1 MIKKLTYLLLC
12 IFTSIGLVSAQTT
25 SVRGVVISGE
35 DNEPII
41 GASVLAK
48 GTTVGTVTDI
58 DGAFSLNVPNSAK
71 ALVISY
77 IGMETQEVAVASN
90 VRVVLQSDTQDLDE
104 VIVVAYGTVKKAS
117 FTGSASVVKAD
128 EITSQ
133 KESFV
138 KSLQGKV
145 AGIRV
150 GGSTGDPGSN
160 QNIQIRGIGS
170 ISASSQPLYVI
181 DGIPVT
187 SDSDATTTLKSQ
199 SVLASINP
207 DDIQSLTVLKDA
219 AASSLYGS
227 RAANGV
233 ILITTKQGQRGKTKI
248 TYNMETGWTKMAVED
263 QYTPMNASELKEYYW
278 EGIKNYGIIRAGL
291 SETDAIAFA
300 DENTPGFFWNYDSD
314 INTNWKDEVYG
325 TGLITDHQVAISG
338 GNEKTTFYTGFGY
351 NKTEGIVKGS
361 EFERYSGRIN
371 IDHKAYDWLRVSARQ
386 MLSFNNTNGF
396 RDQNDQSQGFAT
408 SSPLSIL
415 YSMDPTAENKLED
428 GSYNP
433 DAGLRSNI
441 SNPNLMLGQTTGP
454 NAETVDS
461 EMLRSMT
468 NFEAE
473 ITLPFGFSAKTIFG
487 YDYMDN
493 KVREFWAP
501 GSVNGQSLDG
511 LGYRANFTNKTL
523 TSSSTLNYNQSFDK
537 HNIRALVGYEIE
549 DRHLLTQTLS
559 AKSYSTDKLP
569 ELSNGQ
575 PYNTSSAF
583 YEASIMS
590 YLANVNYDY
599 DNKYYLSGSYRRD
612 GSSRLGKDNRW
623 ADFWSI
629 SGAWRISGEEFLSGN
644 ELFTDLK
651 VRASFG
657 TNGNLPGDYYA
668 NLATYSFNG
677 GYGDGSA
684 IYWGNAGNAT
694 LGWEK
699 SNNFNIGFD
708 WNLYNRVNLSVEYYN
723 KVTTDLLFKVPTS
736 YITGF
741 STNWQ
746 NLGKMTNRGI
756 EFSIS
761 TTNIHTKDF
770 VWTTDLNIT
779 KQSTKIKELPEGNDV
794 MYGDGNMYLL
804 REGESMHSFNLPK
817 WLGVNPETGLGE
829 FYIDPS
835 LNSRDAVVNGE
846 VVKDGNVTNT
856 YTKAGSTIVGKA
868 VPDWIGGIT
877 NTFRYKDFDFSF
889 LVSFQSGGSMFD
901 YPGYF
906 LNYSDGIRMGS
917 FNVSKEIAGN
927 YWKKPGDV
935 VDNPRPIYSNPYR
948 SDRFSS
954 RTILSTDNVR
964 MREISLGY
972 RVPISKKYI
981 SGLRV
986 FFKANNPFLIY
997 AATDHVDPDVDVN
1010 GYRQTDTPPLKS
1022 FMFGF
1027 NFEL

>member
-1 MIKKLTYLLLC
+1 MMKKLSFLLLC
-12 IFTSIGLVSAQTT
+12 IFVCIGLISAQTT
-25 SVRGVVISGE
+25 TVRGVVISAD

-41 GASVLAK
+41 GASILVK
-48 GTTVGTVTDI
+48 GTTVGTVTDF
-58 DGAFSLNVPNSAK
+58 DGAFTLNVPNSAQT
-71 ALVISY
+71 LVISY
-77 IGMETQEVAVASN
+77 IGMTTQEVAVAPN
-90 VRVVLQSDTQDLDE
+90 LRVVLSSDTQDLDE

-128 EITSQ
+128 ELTSQ

-150 GGSTGDPGSN
+150 GASTGDPGSN
-160 QNIQIRGIGS
+160 QKIQIRGIGS

-187 SDSDATTTLKSQ
+187 SDDDATTTLKSQ

-233 ILITTKQGQRGKTKI
+233 ILITTKQGQKGKTKI
-248 TYNMETGWTKMAVED
+248 TYNMETGWTKMAVGN
-263 QYTPMNASELKEYYW
+263 QYNPMDAADMKEYYW
-278 EGIKNYGIIRAGL
+278 EGIKNYALIRLGYNEEK
-291 SETDAIAFA
+291 SINFA
-300 DENTPGFFWNYDSD
+300 DANTPDFFWNYDSD
-314 INTNWKDEVYG
+314 INTKWKDQVYG
-325 TGLITDHQVAISG
+325 TGLITDHQIAISG
-338 GNEKTTFYTGFGY
+338 GNDKTTFYTGFGY

-361 EFERYSGRIN
+361 DFERYSGRIN
-371 IDHKAYDWLRVSARQ
+371 VDHQAYDWLRIGARQ
-386 MLSFNNTNGF
+386 MLSFTNTAGF
-396 RDQNDQSQGFAT
+396 RDQNDQSQGLGT

-415 YSMDPTAENKLED
+415 YSMDPTAVNILENGE
-428 GSYNP
+428 YNP
-433 DAGLRSNI
+433 DAGLNSNI
-441 SNPNLMLGQTTGP
+441 SNPNLMLGQKIGP

-473 ITLPFGFSAKTIFG
+473 VTLPYGFTAKTIFG

-493 KVREFWAP
+493 VVREFWAP
-501 GSVNGQSLDG
+501 GSVNGKSLNG
-511 LGYRANFTNKTL
+511 LGYRANLTNKTM
-523 TSSSTLNYNQSFDK
+523 TSSTTLNYAQSFDK
-537 HNIRALVGYEIE
+537 HNLRAVLGYEIE
-549 DRHLLTQTLS
+549 DRSLLTQYLS

-569 ELSNGQ
+569 ELANGQ
-575 PYNTSSAF
+575 PYDVSSAV
-583 YEASIMS
+583 YGASIMS
-590 YLANVNYDY
+590 YLGNVNYDY
-599 DNKYYLSGSYRRD
+599 DNKYYLSGSFRRD

-623 ADFWSI
+623 ANFWSI
-629 SGAWRISGEEFLSGN
+629 SGAWRLSGEEFLEGN

-668 NLATYSFNG
+668 NLATYSFSG
-677 GYGDGSA
+677 GYGDASA
-684 IYWGNAGNAT
+684 IYWGNAGNTT

-699 SNNFNIGFD
+699 SNNFNVGFD
-708 WNLYNRVNLSVEYYN
+708 WNLYNRINLSIEYYN
-723 KVTTDLLFKVPTS
+723 KTTTDLLFKVPTS

-746 NLGKMTNRGI
+746 NLGKMTNSGI
-756 EFSIS
+756 EFSLN
-761 TTNIHTKDF
+761 TTNIQTDDF
-770 VWTTDLNIT
+770 SWTTDLNVT
-779 KQSTKIKELPEGNDV
+779 KQATKIKSLPEGNDV

-817 WLGVNPETGLGE
+817 WLGVNPDTGLGE

-835 LNSRDAVVNGE
+835 LNSRDAIIEGE
-846 VVKDGNVTNT
+846 LVEDGNITNT
-856 YTKAGSTIVGKA
+856 YTRAGNTIVGKA
-868 VPDWIGGIT
+868 IPDWIGGIT
-877 NTFRYKDFDFSF
+877 NTFTYKNFDLSF
-889 LVSFQSGGSMFD
+889 LISFQSGGSMFD

-906 LNYSDGIRMGS
+906 LNYSDGIRIGS

-964 MREISLGY
+964 MRDITFGY
-972 RVPISKKYI
+972 KIPIPKKYVN
-981 SGLRV
+981 GLRI
-986 FFKANNPFLIY
+986 FFKATNPFLIY
-997 AATDHVDPDVDVN
+997 AATDNVDPDVDVN

-1027 NFEL
+1027 NFDL